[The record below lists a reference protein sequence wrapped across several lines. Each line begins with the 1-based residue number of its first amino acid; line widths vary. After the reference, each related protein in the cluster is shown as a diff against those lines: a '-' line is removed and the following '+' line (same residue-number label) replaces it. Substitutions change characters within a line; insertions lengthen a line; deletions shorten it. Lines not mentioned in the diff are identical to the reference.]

1 MLIQPMLI
9 NTSSLTPVSAR
20 INMVTEKY
28 SILRNTEGQN
38 REFNKFSLF
47 ILWEF
52 HCSISLQ
59 FYILVTFLCFR
70 MGDTTVGWLF
80 LPWVA

>member
-1 MLIQPMLI
+1 MLIHSMLI
-9 NTSSLTPVSAR
+9 NTSRSTPVFAR
-20 INMVTEKY
+20 INTVTEKY
-28 SILRNTEGQN
+28 SILRNTEGEN
-38 REFNKFSLF
+38 RDFTKFSLV

-52 HCSISLQ
+52 HCSLSLQ
-59 FYILVTFLCFR
+59 FYIFLIFLCFK